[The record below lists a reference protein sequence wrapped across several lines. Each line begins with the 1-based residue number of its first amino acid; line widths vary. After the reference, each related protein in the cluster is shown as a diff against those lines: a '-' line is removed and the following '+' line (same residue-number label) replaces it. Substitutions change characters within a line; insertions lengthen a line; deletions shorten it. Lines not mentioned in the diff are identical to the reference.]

1 MPKTMKDFVAE
12 ARARTSGSVQA
23 DKVDG
28 LVLDVREPQE
38 LDADGRV
45 SGAVHVSRGFLE
57 AKADVTNDGGEKALH
72 KAHASGQPV
81 HVLCASGARASLA
94 AATLNEMGYVAK
106 PIEGGLNAWREAGRP
121 VEHGKGEGS

>member
-12 ARARTSGSVQA
+12 ARARTNGSVQP

-28 LVLDVREPQE
+28 LVLDVREPHE

-45 SGAVHVSRGFLE
+45 PGAVHVSRGFLE
-57 AKADVTNDGGEKALH
+57 AKADVTNDAGEKALH
-72 KAHASGQPV
+72 EAHASGQAV

-94 AATLNEMGYVAK
+94 AATLNDMGYVAK
-106 PIEGGLNAWREAGRP
+106 PIEGGLKAWRDAGRP
-121 VEHGKGEGS
+121 VETGKAGS